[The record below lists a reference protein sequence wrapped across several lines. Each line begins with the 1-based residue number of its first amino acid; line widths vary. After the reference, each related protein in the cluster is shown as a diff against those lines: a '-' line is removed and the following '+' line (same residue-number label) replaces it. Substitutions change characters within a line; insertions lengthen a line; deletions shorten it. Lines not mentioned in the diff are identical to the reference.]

1 MEALTEQSQNY
12 FASVSLLDSHCSYWN
27 MASIEI
33 ARNVIKVYTFQRVLK
48 DCQVVQVCL
57 IMTIISLNSSEQ
69 FGFSVKL
76 TDCLTLSL
84 SYI

>member
-1 MEALTEQSQNY
+1 MP
-12 FASVSLLDSHCSYWN
+12 
-27 MASIEI
+27 SIEI
-33 ARNVIKVYTFQRVLK
+33 ARNVIKVYTFHRVLK

-57 IMTIISLNSSEQ
+57 IMTIISLNSSKQ